1 MPEMGNSGSSNSSP
15 EHIIFDFERDIS
27 VQKTQ
32 RFRHP
37 TAALFHVAFK
47 MCAVIVYL
55 FGGLF
60 GQGFLGTF
68 VSLILLISM
77 DFWTVKNVTGR
88 LLVGLRWWNIV
99 DEDGNSRWVF
109 ENKYATDGD
118 KNSFNLMEN
127 TPPANTSDA
136 QLFWSALILTPLL
149 WFFLLL
155 VTIFRLNVQWFM
167 VVALALVLSG
177 SNLYGYIRCK
187 VGTRD
192 IKSTLT
198 QFVGKQIFYKYLS
211 SNTSNNKTPAHNNQS
226 FPTA

>member
-1 MPEMGNSGSSNSSP
+1 TPSSNSSP

-27 VQKTQ
+27 VNQYKSQ

-37 TAALFHVAFK
+37 TAALFHVLFK
-47 MCAVIVYL
+47 IIAILVYL

-68 VSLILLISM
+68 VSLILLVSM

-109 ENKYATDGD
+109 ENKYASENYDQNT
-118 KNSFNLMEN
+118 FNLVDN
-127 TPPANTSDA
+127 ATSNTSDA

-198 QFVGKQIFYKYLS
+198 QFVGKQLFYKVILLKHCIY
-211 SNTSNNKTPAHNNQS
+211 
-226 FPTA
+226 